1 MVSYMLVTE
10 LEDARQ
16 RRLLIWGV
24 LLLLVNL
31 STVLLAIWLQ
41 VSEANRQAVLQIM
54 LLEREIREAEL
65 LHDSQSLRADVE
77 RFQRVTGVEL
87 VTPPSLKDTLA
98 NAMDATTAAAKLQA
112 ALTSGALPSH
122 TKNYYPCWVMSLSTL
137 HKFERLPKHEDVLPT
152 NLLEELTNT
161 STQPSC
167 AYSYFISQNWCVD
180 ARAHCLFR

>member
-16 RRLLIWGV
+16 RRLLVWGV

-31 STVLLAIWLQ
+31 STVFLAIWLQ
-41 VSEANRQAVLQIM
+41 VSEANRYAILQIM

-87 VTPPSLKDTLA
+87 VTPPSLTDALA
-98 NAMDATTAAAKLQA
+98 DAMDEAAAAAKLQG
-112 ALTSGALPSH
+112 ALTSGPLPSS
-122 TKNYYPCWVMSLSTL
+122 TKTNYPCWVRGCSPPPTSSLRTPN
-137 HKFERLPKHEDVLPT
+137 R
-152 NLLEELTNT
+152 
-161 STQPSC
+161 
-167 AYSYFISQNWCVD
+167 
-180 ARAHCLFR
+180 